1 MEKLTIKDLKHAI
14 VYVNQGNEGAK
25 NVQNISDEE
34 FLNCKFGKDLH
45 MGNIRVANVIIEL
58 QRIHGIELLMGELK
72 VGADDTVKSFLD
84 AINESL

>member
-1 MEKLTIKDLKHAI
+1 MGKLTIKDLKRAI
-14 VYVNQGNEGAK
+14 VYVNQGNKGAK

-34 FLNCKFGKDLH
+34 FLSCKFGKDLH

-58 QRIHGIELLMGELK
+58 QRIHGIELSMGELK
-72 VGADDTVKSFLD
+72 VGADDTVKSFFD